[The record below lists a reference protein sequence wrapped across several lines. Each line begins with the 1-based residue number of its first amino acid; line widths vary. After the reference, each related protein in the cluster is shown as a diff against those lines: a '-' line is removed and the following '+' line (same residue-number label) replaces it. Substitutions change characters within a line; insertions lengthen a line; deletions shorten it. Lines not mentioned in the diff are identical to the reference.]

1 MKKII
6 NYIKNSYNELVYKV
20 SWPSRAELSSSAVV
34 VMIASLIMALVIFGV
49 DTIFQS
55 LMDLFYGVKKVK
67 GDA

>member
-1 MKKII
+1 MKKIF

-20 SWPSRAELSSSAVV
+20 SWPTRAELSSSAVV

-49 DTIFQS
+49 DTVFQAF
-55 LMDLFYGVKKVK
+55 MDLIYGVKKIK